1 MPSKQCWSPVPHRF
15 IELCLLLQ
23 IETNDAVVVID
34 PVTVEVIHLSCNQT
48 QETNY
53 LTEAFI
59 IRSSFT
65 QFKLVTLQQAQCP
78 ALPAQLLF
86 SCFHNLFCL
95 QHSGYNGTVC
105 QIGRVSITHQSGHFL
120 DKARFLYDNTQVHKD
135 SIKNASKIFF
145 YWGNCSFLKS
155 FQQNFG

>member
-1 MPSKQCWSPVPHRF
+1 MGAWIKPCISHKSSSTVHARQTVLEPCPYRF

-59 IRSSFT
+59 MRNSFT
-65 QFKLVTLQQAQCP
+65 QFKLVQTC
-78 ALPAQLLF
+78 
-86 SCFHNLFCL
+86 
-95 QHSGYNGTVC
+95 QHSYC
-105 QIGRVSITHQSGHFL
+105 SH
-120 DKARFLYDNTQVHKD
+120 
-135 SIKNASKIFF
+135 ASKPV
-145 YWGNCSFLKS
+145 LHAAPKL
-155 FQQNFG
+155 